1 MATVS
6 LPDRPSLDQL
16 RNQARDLQRAVRG
29 GDPEAAAHAAEH
41 GFAGSPRFPLSTAQ
55 AVVARHYGFASW
67 PRLVRHLELL
77 DELTREPDTV
87 GELDDPAAE
96 FLRLA
101 CLTYGEDDPERHAR
115 ARRLLAARPEV
126 ARADIFT
133 AAAVADADEVS
144 RRLTVAPA
152 QARARGGPHRWAP
165 LLYLAYARHD
175 PDVTSDAVLAT
186 ARALL
191 DAGADPDDGYL
202 WHGLTTPFT
211 VLTGV
216 FGSGEGGPVA
226 QPRHPHDLAFARLL
240 LEAGADPNDGQ
251 TLYNRMFRPDDS
263 HLELLFE
270 FGLGTGD
277 GGPWRARLGPA
288 GEAPA
293 SMLASQ
299 LWWAITHDMVDR
311 VRLLLAHGVDADG
324 RWRDGRRAVEWAA
337 ISGRPAIVAL
347 LVEAG
352 APPPA
357 LDPVDE
363 LVAAVRAA
371 DRAAVARLRSAD
383 PAVVD
388 AARARRPGLVVAAA
402 ATGRMDA
409 VEVVVDL
416 GFDVNALGRADA
428 PIEQEWET
436 ALHEAAGTGNV
447 ALARYLL
454 DHGAD
459 PDIHDCRF
467 DAPPLG
473 WARHFGQA
481 ETEGLLEPITT
492 W

>member
-1 MATVS
+1 M
-6 LPDRPSLDQL
+6 
-16 RNQARDLQRAVRG
+16 
-29 GDPEAAAHAAEH
+29 
-41 GFAGSPRFPLSTAQ
+41 
-55 AVVARHYGFASW
+55 
-67 PRLVRHLELL
+67 
-77 DELTREPDTV
+77 
-87 GELDDPAAE
+87 
-96 FLRLA
+96 
-101 CLTYGEDDPERHAR
+101 
-115 ARRLLAARPEV
+115 
-126 ARADIFT
+126 
-133 AAAVADADEVS
+133 
-144 RRLTVAPA
+144 
-152 QARARGGPHRWAP
+152 
-165 LLYLAYARHD
+165 
-175 PDVTSDAVLAT
+175 
-186 ARALL
+186 
-191 DAGADPDDGYL
+191 
-202 WHGLTTPFT
+202 
-211 VLTGV
+211 
-216 FGSGEGGPVA
+216 
-226 QPRHPHDLAFARLL
+226 
-240 LEAGADPNDGQ
+240 
-251 TLYNRMFRPDDS
+251 
-263 HLELLFE
+263 
-270 FGLGTGD
+270 
-277 GGPWRARLGPA
+277 
-288 GEAPA
+288 
-293 SMLASQ
+293 
-299 LWWAITHDMVDR
+299 
-311 VRLLLAHGVDADG
+311 
-324 RWRDGRRAVEWAA
+324 EWAA

-363 LVAAVRAA
+363 LVAAAMAA

-473 WARHFGQA
+473 WARHFGHA
-481 ETEGLLEPITT
+481 ETEALLEPITT